1 MSTPDHIAIVV
12 QRYGPEIAG
21 GSEALAR
28 ALAERLVAEREVSV
42 LTTRAID
49 YVSWRNELPE
59 GEQRVNGV
67 RVRRFGVEA
76 ERNLD
81 DFNALSHRLYGGS
94 PTREQELD
102 WLERQGPLVPTL
114 VEALREEADRYS
126 AVLFFTYL
134 YYPTYWGLKAAPQ
147 RSILVPTTH
156 DEPPLRFG
164 IFEEVFGAPRALA
177 FLTPPEADLVS
188 SRFVIGDRP
197 TAVTG
202 IGIDAS
208 AATDPDRFK
217 TKHDVLSPYLL
228 YAGRIDAGKGCA
240 ELLDYYERYR
250 RDVRG
255 AAQLLL
261 IGRLAM
267 PEPRVPGVRYLGY
280 LSEQEKLDAMAG
292 ATAVVCP
299 SPYESLSI
307 TLLEALGLATPV
319 VASSRSPVLV
329 DHCRRSGAGLFYGD
343 APEFIEAVEQLVRSD
358 ELASTLG
365 AAGRRYVDGEYRWD
379 VVLERYR
386 NLIDA
391 VATDR

>member
-1 MSTPDHIAIVV
+1 MSTTGHVAIVV
-12 QRYGPEIAG
+12 QRYGPQITG

-28 ALAERLVAEREVSV
+28 ALAERLVGERDVSV

-49 YVSWRNELPE
+49 YVTWRNQLPE

-67 RVRRFGVEA
+67 RVHRFGVEA

-81 DFNALSHRLYGGS
+81 DFNTLSEQLYAGS

-102 WLERQGPLVPTL
+102 WLVRQGPLVPAL
-114 VEALREEADRYS
+114 VEALREDAHRYS
-126 AVLFFTYL
+126 AILFFTYL
-134 YYPTYWGLKAAPQ
+134 YYPTYWGLKAAPGH
-147 RSILVPTTH
+147 SILVPTTH

-164 IFEEVFGAPRALA
+164 IFRDVFAAPRALA
-177 FLTPPEADLVS
+177 FLTPPEADLVAD
-188 SRFVIGDRP
+188 RFEIGDRP

-202 IGIDAS
+202 IGIDTP

-217 TKHDVLSPYLL
+217 TRYDVLSPYLL

-240 ELLDYYERYR
+240 ELLEFYERYR

-255 AAQLLL
+255 AAQLIL

-307 TLLEALGLATPV
+307 TLLEALGLGTPV
-319 VASSRSPVLV
+319 IASARSPVLV
-329 DHCRRSGAGLFYGD
+329 DHCRRSGAGLYYGE
-343 APEFIEAVEQLVRSD
+343 AREFLESVELLVRRD
-358 ELASTLG
+358 ELASKLG
-365 AAGRRYVDGEYRWD
+365 AAGRRYVDGEYRWN
-379 VVLERYR
+379 VVLGRYR
-386 NLIDA
+386 ALIDA
-391 VATDR
+391 VAGS